1 MDIIARLIHFLPPA
15 LPTFDMSSLFAPLQ
29 IRGLTIPN
37 RLVISPMCQYSAG
50 DGIANDW
57 HLVHLGKFAQG
68 GAGIVF
74 TEAAAVQRRGRITHG
89 DLGIWSDAHG
99 QALAG
104 ITGFIRSMGST
115 SAIQLAHAGRK
126 ASMQRPWHGNGPL
139 GDDDRARGDEPWDVV
154 APSAIPL
161 GDGWL
166 MPREMTAEDIARVVD
181 DFAAAAR
188 RSHHAGFDIAE
199 IHAAHGYLAASFLSP
214 ISNHRKDGYGGD
226 RRGRSRMLLETVEAV
241 RAAWPADKP
250 LFVRVSAVDGA
261 PEGWSLDDT
270 VVLAKELK
278 GLGVDVIDC
287 SSGGILGA
295 ATAAKGAPPPLGF
308 QVPFAEAIKKQAEL
322 LTQAVGL
329 IVSPEQAEAVVAEGK
344 ADLVAIGREALLDP
358 NWPARAVV
366 ALEGDAQWE
375 KWPRQYGWWLSRR
388 AKVLE
393 ALAQQDVAS

>member
-1 MDIIARLIHFLPPA
+1 MPVISP
-15 LPTFDMSSLFAPLQ
+15 LFKPLQ
-29 IRGLTIPN
+29 IRGLNIPN

-50 DGIANDW
+50 DGLANDW

-89 DLGIWSDAHG
+89 DLGIWSDAHA

-139 GDDDRARGDEPWDVV
+139 NDEDIARGEEPWKVI

-161 GDGWL
+161 GEGWL
-166 MPREMTAEDIARVVD
+166 QPAEMGSGDIAQVVE

-188 RSHHAGFDIAE
+188 RSDQAGFDIVE
-199 IHAAHGYLAASFLSP
+199 VHAAHGYLAASFLSP

-226 RRGRSRMLLETVEAV
+226 RKGRSRMLLETVEAV
-241 RAAWPADKP
+241 RGEWPEEKP

-270 VVLAKELK
+270 IALAKDLK
-278 GLGVDVIDC
+278 ELGVDVIDC

-308 QVPFAEAIKKQAEL
+308 QVPFAEAIKKQAGL
-322 LTQAVGL
+322 STQAVGL
-329 IVSPEQAEAVVAEGK
+329 IVSPEQAEAVIAEGR

-358 NWPARAVV
+358 NWPVRAAV
-366 ALEGDAQWE
+366 ALGADVDWEQW
-375 KWPRQYGWWLSRR
+375 PPQYGWWLSRR

-393 ALAQQDVAS
+393 AIAQQDSAS

>member
-1 MDIIARLIHFLPPA
+1 MPVISP
-15 LPTFDMSSLFAPLQ
+15 LFKPLQ
-29 IRGLTIPN
+29 IRGLNIPN

-50 DGIANDW
+50 DGLANDW

-89 DLGIWSDAHG
+89 DLGIWSDAHA

-139 GDDDRARGDEPWDVV
+139 NDEDIARGEEPWKVI

-161 GDGWL
+161 GEGWL
-166 MPREMTAEDIARVVD
+166 QPAEMGSGDIAQVVE

-188 RSHHAGFDIAE
+188 RSNQAGFDIVE
-199 IHAAHGYLAASFLSP
+199 VHAAHGYLAASFLSP
-214 ISNHRKDGYGGD
+214 ISNHRKDGYGGA
-226 RRGRSRMLLETVEAV
+226 RKGRSRMLLETVEAV
-241 RAAWPADKP
+241 RGEWPEEKP

-270 VVLAKELK
+270 IALAKDLK
-278 GLGVDVIDC
+278 ELGVDVIDC

-308 QVPFAEAIKKQAEL
+308 QVPFAEAIKKQAGL
-322 LTQAVGL
+322 STQAVGL
-329 IVSPEQAEAVVAEGK
+329 IVSPEQAEAVIAEGR

-358 NWPARAVV
+358 NWPVRAAV
-366 ALEGDAQWE
+366 ALGADVDWEQW
-375 KWPRQYGWWLSRR
+375 PPQYGWWLSRR

-393 ALAQQDVAS
+393 AIAQQDSAS

>member
-1 MDIIARLIHFLPPA
+1 MPA
-15 LPTFDMSSLFAPLQ
+15 FSPLFEPLQ
-29 IRGLTIPN
+29 IRGLNIPN

-50 DGIANDW
+50 DGLANDW
-57 HLVHLGKFAQG
+57 HMVHLGKFAQG

-89 DLGIWSDAHG
+89 DLGIWSDAHA

-139 GDDDRARGDEPWDVV
+139 NDEDIARGEEPWKVI

-161 GDGWL
+161 GEGWL
-166 MPREMTAEDIARVVD
+166 QPAEMSSGDIARVVE

-188 RSHHAGFDIAE
+188 RSNQAGFDIVE
-199 IHAAHGYLAASFLSP
+199 VHAAHGYLAASFLSP

-226 RRGRSRMLLETVEAV
+226 RKGRSRMLLETVEAV
-241 RAAWPADKP
+241 RGEWPEEKP

-270 VVLAKELK
+270 IALAKDLK
-278 GLGVDVIDC
+278 ELGVDVIDC

-308 QVPFAEAIKKQAEL
+308 QVPFAEAIKKQAGL
-322 LTQAVGL
+322 STQAVGL
-329 IVSPEQAEAVVAEGK
+329 IVSPEQAEAVIAEGR

-358 NWPARAVV
+358 NWPVRAAV
-366 ALEGDAQWE
+366 ALGADVDWE
-375 KWPRQYGWWLSRR
+375 RWPQQYGWWLSRR

-393 ALAQQDVAS
+393 AIAQQDLAS

>member
-1 MDIIARLIHFLPPA
+1 MPVISP
-15 LPTFDMSSLFAPLQ
+15 LFKPLQ
-29 IRGLTIPN
+29 IRGLNIPN

-50 DGIANDW
+50 DGLANDW

-89 DLGIWSDAHG
+89 DLGIWSDAHA

-139 GDDDRARGDEPWDVV
+139 NDEDIARGEEPWKVI

-161 GDGWL
+161 GEGWL
-166 MPREMTAEDIARVVD
+166 QPAEMGSGDIAQVVE

-188 RSHHAGFDIAE
+188 RSNQAGFDIVE
-199 IHAAHGYLAASFLSP
+199 VHAAHGYLAASFLSP

-226 RRGRSRMLLETVEAV
+226 RKGRSRMLLETVEAV
-241 RAAWPADKP
+241 RGEWPEEKP

-270 VVLAKELK
+270 IALAKDLK
-278 GLGVDVIDC
+278 ELGVDVIDC

-308 QVPFAEAIKKQAEL
+308 QVPFAEAIKKQAGL
-322 LTQAVGL
+322 STQAVGL
-329 IVSPEQAEAVVAEGK
+329 IVSPEQAEAVIAESR

-358 NWPARAVV
+358 NWPVRAAV
-366 ALEGDAQWE
+366 ALGADVDWE
-375 KWPRQYGWWLSRR
+375 RWPQQYGWWLSRR

-393 ALAQQDVAS
+393 AIAQQDSAS

>member
-1 MDIIARLIHFLPPA
+1 MPVISP
-15 LPTFDMSSLFAPLQ
+15 LFEPLQ
-29 IRGLTIPN
+29 IRGLNIPN

-50 DGIANDW
+50 DGLANDW

-89 DLGIWSDAHG
+89 DLGIWSDAHA

-139 GDDDRARGDEPWDVV
+139 NDEDIARGEEPWKVI

-161 GDGWL
+161 GEGWL
-166 MPREMTAEDIARVVD
+166 QPAEMGSGDIARVVE

-188 RSHHAGFDIAE
+188 RSNQAGFDIVE
-199 IHAAHGYLAASFLSP
+199 VHAAHGYLAASFLSP

-226 RRGRSRMLLETVEAV
+226 RKGRSRMLLETVEAV
-241 RAAWPADKP
+241 RGEWPEEKP

-270 VVLAKELK
+270 IALAKDLK
-278 GLGVDVIDC
+278 ELGVDVIDC

-308 QVPFAEAIKKQAEL
+308 QVPFAEAIKKQAGL
-322 LTQAVGL
+322 STQAVGL
-329 IVSPEQAEAVVAEGK
+329 IVSPEQAEAVIAEGR

-358 NWPARAVV
+358 NWPVRAAV
-366 ALEGDAQWE
+366 ALGADVDWE
-375 KWPRQYGWWLSRR
+375 RWPQQYGWWLSRR

-393 ALAQQDVAS
+393 AIAQQDSAS

>member
-1 MDIIARLIHFLPPA
+1 MPVISP
-15 LPTFDMSSLFAPLQ
+15 LFKPLQ
-29 IRGLTIPN
+29 IRGLHIPN

-89 DLGIWSDAHG
+89 DLGIWSDAHA

-139 GDDDRARGDEPWDVV
+139 NDEDIARGEEPWKVI

-161 GDGWL
+161 GEGWL
-166 MPREMTAEDIARVVD
+166 QPAEMGSGDIAQVVE

-188 RSHHAGFDIAE
+188 RSNQAGFDIVE
-199 IHAAHGYLAASFLSP
+199 VHAAHGYLAASFLSP

-226 RRGRSRMLLETVEAV
+226 RKGRSRMLLETVEAV
-241 RAAWPADKP
+241 RGEWPEEKP

-270 VVLAKELK
+270 IALAKDLK
-278 GLGVDVIDC
+278 ELGVDVIDC

-308 QVPFAEAIKKQAEL
+308 QVPFAEAIKKQAGL
-322 LTQAVGL
+322 STQAVGL
-329 IVSPEQAEAVVAEGK
+329 IVSPEQAEAVIAEGR

-358 NWPARAVV
+358 NWPVRAAV
-366 ALEGDAQWE
+366 ALGADVDWE
-375 KWPRQYGWWLSRR
+375 RWPQQYGWWLSRR

-393 ALAQQDVAS
+393 AIAQQDSAS

>member
-1 MDIIARLIHFLPPA
+1 MPVISP
-15 LPTFDMSSLFAPLQ
+15 LFKPLQ
-29 IRGLTIPN
+29 IRGLNIPN

-50 DGIANDW
+50 DGLANDW

-89 DLGIWSDAHG
+89 DLGIWSDAHA

-139 GDDDRARGDEPWDVV
+139 NDEDIARGEEPWKVI

-161 GDGWL
+161 GEGWL
-166 MPREMTAEDIARVVD
+166 QPAEMGSGDIAQVVE

-188 RSHHAGFDIAE
+188 RSNQAGFDIVE
-199 IHAAHGYLAASFLSP
+199 VHAAHGYLAASFLSP

-226 RRGRSRMLLETVEAV
+226 RKGRSRMLLETVEAV
-241 RAAWPADKP
+241 RGEWPADKP

-270 VVLAKELK
+270 IALAKDLK
-278 GLGVDVIDC
+278 ELGVDVIDC

-308 QVPFAEAIKKQAEL
+308 QVPFAEAIKKQAGL
-322 LTQAVGL
+322 STQAVGL
-329 IVSPEQAEAVVAEGK
+329 IVSPEQAEAVIAEGR

-358 NWPARAVV
+358 NWPVRAAV
-366 ALEGDAQWE
+366 ALGADVDWE
-375 KWPRQYGWWLSRR
+375 RWPQQYGWWLSRR

-393 ALAQQDVAS
+393 AIAQQDSAS

>member
-1 MDIIARLIHFLPPA
+1 MPA
-15 LPTFDMSSLFAPLQ
+15 LSPLFEPLQ
-29 IRGLTIPN
+29 IRGLNIPN

-50 DGIANDW
+50 DGLANDW

-89 DLGIWSDAHG
+89 DLGIWSDAHA

-139 GDDDRARGDEPWDVV
+139 NDEDIARGEEPWKVI
-154 APSAIPL
+154 APSAIAL
-161 GDGWL
+161 GEGWL
-166 MPREMTAEDIARVVD
+166 QPVEMSSGDIARVVE

-188 RSHHAGFDIAE
+188 RSNQAGFDIVE
-199 IHAAHGYLAASFLSP
+199 VHAAHGYLAASFLSP

-226 RRGRSRMLLETVEAV
+226 RKGRSRMLLETVEAV
-241 RAAWPADKP
+241 RGEWPEEKP

-261 PEGWSLDDT
+261 PEGWSLEDT
-270 VVLAKELK
+270 IALAKDLK
-278 GLGVDVIDC
+278 ELGVDVIDC

-308 QVPFAEAIKKQAEL
+308 QVPFAEAIKKQAGL
-322 LTQAVGL
+322 STQAVGL
-329 IVSPEQAEAVVAEGK
+329 IVSPEQAEAVIAEGR

-358 NWPARAVV
+358 NWPVRAAV
-366 ALEGDAQWE
+366 ALGADVDWE
-375 KWPRQYGWWLSRR
+375 RWPQQYGWWLSRR

-393 ALAQQDVAS
+393 AIAQQDSAS

>member
-1 MDIIARLIHFLPPA
+1 MPA
-15 LPTFDMSSLFAPLQ
+15 FSPLFKPLQ
-29 IRGLTIPN
+29 IRGLNIPN

-50 DGIANDW
+50 DGLANDW

-89 DLGIWSDAHG
+89 DLGIWSDAHA

-139 GDDDRARGDEPWDVV
+139 NDEDIARGEEPWKVI
-154 APSAIPL
+154 APSAIAL
-161 GDGWL
+161 GEGWL
-166 MPREMTAEDIARVVD
+166 QPAEMSSGDIARVVE

-188 RSHHAGFDIAE
+188 RSNQAGFDIVE
-199 IHAAHGYLAASFLSP
+199 VHAAHGYLAASFLSP

-226 RRGRSRMLLETVEAV
+226 RKGRSRMLLETVEAV
-241 RAAWPADKP
+241 RGEWPEEKP

-270 VVLAKELK
+270 IALAKDLK
-278 GLGVDVIDC
+278 ELGVDVIDC

-308 QVPFAEAIKKQAEL
+308 QVPFAEAIKKQAGL
-322 LTQAVGL
+322 STQAVGL
-329 IVSPEQAEAVVAEGK
+329 IVSPEQAEAVIAEGR

-358 NWPARAVV
+358 NWPVRAAV
-366 ALEGDAQWE
+366 ALGADVDWE
-375 KWPRQYGWWLSRR
+375 RWPQQYGWWLSRR

-393 ALAQQDVAS
+393 AIAQQDSAS

>member
-1 MDIIARLIHFLPPA
+1 MPVISP
-15 LPTFDMSSLFAPLQ
+15 LFKPLQ
-29 IRGLTIPN
+29 IRGLNIPN

-50 DGIANDW
+50 DGLANDW

-89 DLGIWSDAHG
+89 DLGIWSDAHA

-139 GDDDRARGDEPWDVV
+139 NDEDIARGEEPWKVI

-161 GDGWL
+161 GEGWL
-166 MPREMTAEDIARVVD
+166 QPAEMGSGDIAQVVE
-181 DFAAAAR
+181 DFSAAAR
-188 RSHHAGFDIAE
+188 RSNQAGFDIVE
-199 IHAAHGYLAASFLSP
+199 VHAAHGYLAASFLSP

-226 RRGRSRMLLETVEAV
+226 RKGRSRMLLETVEAV
-241 RAAWPADKP
+241 RGEWPADKP

-308 QVPFAEAIKKQAEL
+308 QVPFAEAIKKQSEL

-358 NWPARAVV
+358 NWPARAAV
-366 ALEGDAQWE
+366 ALGGETQWE
-375 KWPRQYGWWLSRR
+375 KWPPQYGWWLSRR

-393 ALAQQDVAS
+393 AIAQQDSAS

>member
-1 MDIIARLIHFLPPA
+1 MPA
-15 LPTFDMSSLFAPLQ
+15 LSPLFEPLQ
-29 IRGLTIPN
+29 IRGLNIPN

-50 DGIANDW
+50 DGLANDW

-89 DLGIWSDAHG
+89 DLGIWSDAHA

-139 GDDDRARGDEPWDVV
+139 NEEDRARGEEPWKVI

-161 GDGWL
+161 GEGWL
-166 MPREMTAEDIARVVD
+166 QPAEMSSGDIARVVE

-188 RSHHAGFDIAE
+188 RSNQAGFDIVE
-199 IHAAHGYLAASFLSP
+199 VHAAHGYLAASFLSP

-226 RRGRSRMLLETVEAV
+226 RKGRSRMLLETVEAV
-241 RAAWPADKP
+241 RGEWPEEKP

-270 VVLAKELK
+270 IALAKDLK
-278 GLGVDVIDC
+278 ELGVDVIDC

-308 QVPFAEAIKKQAEL
+308 QVPFAEAIKKQAGL
-322 LTQAVGL
+322 STQAVGL
-329 IVSPEQAEAVVAEGK
+329 IVSPEQAEAVIAEGR

-358 NWPARAVV
+358 NWPVRAAV
-366 ALEGDAQWE
+366 ALGADADWE
-375 KWPRQYGWWLSRR
+375 RWPQQYGWWLSRR

-393 ALAQQDVAS
+393 TIAQQDSAS

>member
-1 MDIIARLIHFLPPA
+1 MPVISP
-15 LPTFDMSSLFAPLQ
+15 LFEPLQ
-29 IRGLTIPN
+29 IRGLNIPN

-50 DGIANDW
+50 DGLANDW

-89 DLGIWSDAHG
+89 DLGIWSDAHA

-139 GDDDRARGDEPWDVV
+139 NDEDIARGEEPWKVI

-161 GDGWL
+161 GEGWL
-166 MPREMTAEDIARVVD
+166 QPAEMSSGDIARVVE

-188 RSHHAGFDIAE
+188 RSNQAGFDIVE
-199 IHAAHGYLAASFLSP
+199 VHAAHGYLAASFLSP

-226 RRGRSRMLLETVEAV
+226 RKGRSRMLLETVEAV
-241 RAAWPADKP
+241 RGEWPEEKP

-270 VVLAKELK
+270 IALAKDLK
-278 GLGVDVIDC
+278 ELGVDVIDC

-308 QVPFAEAIKKQAEL
+308 QVPFAEAIKKQAGL
-322 LTQAVGL
+322 STQAVGL
-329 IVSPEQAEAVVAEGK
+329 IVSPEQAEAVIAEGR

-358 NWPARAVV
+358 NWPVRAAV
-366 ALEGDAQWE
+366 ALGADVDWE
-375 KWPRQYGWWLSRR
+375 RWPQQYGWWLSRR

-393 ALAQQDVAS
+393 ALAQQDLAS

>member
-1 MDIIARLIHFLPPA
+1 MPA
-15 LPTFDMSSLFAPLQ
+15 FSPLFEPLQ
-29 IRGLTIPN
+29 IRGLNIPN

-50 DGIANDW
+50 DGLANDW

-89 DLGIWSDAHG
+89 DLGIWSDAHA

-139 GDDDRARGDEPWDVV
+139 NDEDIARGEEPWKVI

-161 GDGWL
+161 GEGWL
-166 MPREMTAEDIARVVD
+166 QPAEMSSGDIARVVE

-188 RSHHAGFDIAE
+188 RSNQAGFDIVE
-199 IHAAHGYLAASFLSP
+199 VHAAHGYLAASFLSP

-226 RRGRSRMLLETVEAV
+226 RKGRSRMLLETVEAV
-241 RAAWPADKP
+241 RGEWPEEKP

-270 VVLAKELK
+270 IALAKDLK
-278 GLGVDVIDC
+278 ELGVDVIDC

-308 QVPFAEAIKKQAEL
+308 QVPFAEAIKKQAGL
-322 LTQAVGL
+322 STQAVGL
-329 IVSPEQAEAVVAEGK
+329 IVSPEQAEAVIAEGR

-358 NWPARAVV
+358 NWPVRAAV
-366 ALEGDAQWE
+366 ALGADVDWE
-375 KWPRQYGWWLSRR
+375 RWPQQYGWWLSRR

-393 ALAQQDVAS
+393 ALAQQDLAS

>member
-1 MDIIARLIHFLPPA
+1 MPVISP
-15 LPTFDMSSLFAPLQ
+15 LFEPLQ
-29 IRGLTIPN
+29 IRGLNIPN

-50 DGIANDW
+50 DGLANDW

-89 DLGIWSDAHG
+89 DLGIWSDAHA

-139 GDDDRARGDEPWDVV
+139 NDEDIARGEEPWKVI

-161 GDGWL
+161 GEGWL
-166 MPREMTAEDIARVVD
+166 QPAEMSSGDIARVVE

-188 RSHHAGFDIAE
+188 RSNQAGFDIVE
-199 IHAAHGYLAASFLSP
+199 VHAAHGYLAASFLSP

-226 RRGRSRMLLETVEAV
+226 RKGRSRMLLETVEAV
-241 RAAWPADKP
+241 RGEWPEEKP

-270 VVLAKELK
+270 IALAKDLK
-278 GLGVDVIDC
+278 ELGVDVIDC

-308 QVPFAEAIKKQAEL
+308 QVPFAEAIKKQAGL
-322 LTQAVGL
+322 STQAVGL
-329 IVSPEQAEAVVAEGK
+329 IVSPEQAEAVIAEGR

-358 NWPARAVV
+358 NWPVRAAV
-366 ALEGDAQWE
+366 ALGADVDWE
-375 KWPRQYGWWLSRR
+375 RWPQQYGWWLSRR

-393 ALAQQDVAS
+393 AIAQQDSAS

>member
-1 MDIIARLIHFLPPA
+1 MPVISP
-15 LPTFDMSSLFAPLQ
+15 LFKPLQ
-29 IRGLTIPN
+29 IRGLNIPN

-50 DGIANDW
+50 DGLANDW

-89 DLGIWSDAHG
+89 DLGIWSDAHA

-139 GDDDRARGDEPWDVV
+139 NDEDIARGEEPWKVI

-161 GDGWL
+161 GEGWL
-166 MPREMTAEDIARVVD
+166 QPAEMSSGDIARVVE

-188 RSHHAGFDIAE
+188 RSNQAGFDIVE
-199 IHAAHGYLAASFLSP
+199 VHAAHGYLAASFLSP

-226 RRGRSRMLLETVEAV
+226 RKGRSRMLLETVEAV
-241 RAAWPADKP
+241 RGEWPEEKP

-270 VVLAKELK
+270 IALAKDLK
-278 GLGVDVIDC
+278 ELGVDVIDC

-308 QVPFAEAIKKQAEL
+308 QVPFAEAIKKQAGL
-322 LTQAVGL
+322 STQAVGL
-329 IVSPEQAEAVVAEGK
+329 IVSPEQAEAVIAEGR

-358 NWPARAVV
+358 NWPVRAAV
-366 ALEGDAQWE
+366 ALGADVDWE
-375 KWPRQYGWWLSRR
+375 RWPQQYGWWLSRR

-393 ALAQQDVAS
+393 AIAQQDSAS

>member
-1 MDIIARLIHFLPPA
+1 MPVISP
-15 LPTFDMSSLFAPLQ
+15 LFEPLQ
-29 IRGLTIPN
+29 IRGLNIPN

-50 DGIANDW
+50 DGLANDW

-89 DLGIWSDAHG
+89 DLGIWSDAHA

-139 GDDDRARGDEPWDVV
+139 NDEDIARGEEPWKVI

-161 GDGWL
+161 GEGWL
-166 MPREMTAEDIARVVD
+166 QPAEMSSGDIARVVE

-188 RSHHAGFDIAE
+188 RSNQAGFDIVE
-199 IHAAHGYLAASFLSP
+199 VHAAHGYLAASFLSP

-226 RRGRSRMLLETVEAV
+226 RKGRSRMLLETVEAV
-241 RAAWPADKP
+241 RGEWPEEKP

-270 VVLAKELK
+270 IALAKDLK
-278 GLGVDVIDC
+278 ELGVDVIDC

-308 QVPFAEAIKKQAEL
+308 QVPFAEAIKKQAGL
-322 LTQAVGL
+322 STQAVGL
-329 IVSPEQAEAVVAEGK
+329 IVSPEQAEAVIAEGR

-358 NWPARAVV
+358 NWPVRAAV
-366 ALEGDAQWE
+366 ALGADVDWE
-375 KWPRQYGWWLSRR
+375 RWPQQYGWWLSRR

-393 ALAQQDVAS
+393 AIAQQDLAS

>member
-1 MDIIARLIHFLPPA
+1 MPVISP
-15 LPTFDMSSLFAPLQ
+15 LFKPLQ
-29 IRGLTIPN
+29 IRGLHIPN

-50 DGIANDW
+50 DGLANDW

-89 DLGIWSDAHG
+89 DLGIWSDAHA

-139 GDDDRARGDEPWDVV
+139 NDEDIARGEEPWKVI

-161 GDGWL
+161 GEGWL
-166 MPREMTAEDIARVVD
+166 QPAEMGSGDIAQVVE

-188 RSHHAGFDIAE
+188 RSNQAGFDIVE
-199 IHAAHGYLAASFLSP
+199 VHAAHGYLAASFLSP

-226 RRGRSRMLLETVEAV
+226 RKGRSRMLLETVEAV
-241 RAAWPADKP
+241 RGEWPEEKP

-270 VVLAKELK
+270 IALAKDLK
-278 GLGVDVIDC
+278 ELGVDVIDC

-308 QVPFAEAIKKQAEL
+308 QVPFAEAIKKQAGL
-322 LTQAVGL
+322 STQAVGL
-329 IVSPEQAEAVVAEGK
+329 IVSPEQAEAVIAESR

-358 NWPARAVV
+358 NWPVRAAV
-366 ALEGDAQWE
+366 ALGADVDWE
-375 KWPRQYGWWLSRR
+375 RWPQQYGWWLSRR

-393 ALAQQDVAS
+393 AIAQQDSAS

>member
-1 MDIIARLIHFLPPA
+1 MPA
-15 LPTFDMSSLFAPLQ
+15 LSPLFEPLQ
-29 IRGLTIPN
+29 IRGLNIPN

-50 DGIANDW
+50 DGLANDW

-89 DLGIWSDAHG
+89 DLGIWSDAHA

-139 GDDDRARGDEPWDVV
+139 NDEDIARGEEPWKVI

-161 GDGWL
+161 GEGWL
-166 MPREMTAEDIARVVD
+166 QPAEMSSGDIARVVE

-188 RSHHAGFDIAE
+188 RSNQAGFDIAE
-199 IHAAHGYLAASFLSP
+199 VHAAHGYLAASFLSP

-226 RRGRSRMLLETVEAV
+226 RKGRSRMLLETVEAV
-241 RAAWPADKP
+241 RGEWPEEKP

-270 VVLAKELK
+270 IALAKDLK
-278 GLGVDVIDC
+278 ELGVDVIDC

-308 QVPFAEAIKKQAEL
+308 QVPFAEAIKKQAGL
-322 LTQAVGL
+322 STQAVGL
-329 IVSPEQAEAVVAEGK
+329 IVSPEQAEAVIAEGR

-358 NWPARAVV
+358 NWPVRAAV
-366 ALEGDAQWE
+366 ALGADADWE
-375 KWPRQYGWWLSRR
+375 RWPQQYGWWLSRR

-393 ALAQQDVAS
+393 TIAQQDSAS

>member
-1 MDIIARLIHFLPPA
+1 MPVISP
-15 LPTFDMSSLFAPLQ
+15 LFKPLQ
-29 IRGLTIPN
+29 IRGLHIPN

-50 DGIANDW
+50 DGLANDW

-89 DLGIWSDAHG
+89 DLGIWSDAHA

-139 GDDDRARGDEPWDVV
+139 NDEDIARGEEPWKVI

-161 GDGWL
+161 GEGWL
-166 MPREMTAEDIARVVD
+166 QPAEMGSGDIAQVVE

-188 RSHHAGFDIAE
+188 RSNQAGFDIVE
-199 IHAAHGYLAASFLSP
+199 VHAAHGYLAASFLSP

-226 RRGRSRMLLETVEAV
+226 RKGRSRMLLETVEAV
-241 RAAWPADKP
+241 RGEWPEEKP

-270 VVLAKELK
+270 IALAKDLK
-278 GLGVDVIDC
+278 ELGVDVIDC

-308 QVPFAEAIKKQAEL
+308 QVPFAEAIKKQAGL
-322 LTQAVGL
+322 STQAVGL
-329 IVSPEQAEAVVAEGK
+329 IVSPEQAEAVIAEGR

-358 NWPARAVV
+358 NWPVRAAV
-366 ALEGDAQWE
+366 ALGADVDWE
-375 KWPRQYGWWLSRR
+375 RWPQQYGWWLSRR

-393 ALAQQDVAS
+393 AIAQQDSAS

>member
-1 MDIIARLIHFLPPA
+1 MPA
-15 LPTFDMSSLFAPLQ
+15 FSPLFEPLQ
-29 IRGLTIPN
+29 IRGLNIPN

-50 DGIANDW
+50 DGLANDW

-89 DLGIWSDAHG
+89 DLGIWSDAHA

-139 GDDDRARGDEPWDVV
+139 NDEDIARGEEPWKVI

-161 GDGWL
+161 GEGWL
-166 MPREMTAEDIARVVD
+166 QPAEMSSGDIARVVE

-188 RSHHAGFDIAE
+188 RSNQAGFDIVE
-199 IHAAHGYLAASFLSP
+199 VHAAHGYLAASFLSP

-226 RRGRSRMLLETVEAV
+226 RKGRSRMLLETVEAV
-241 RAAWPADKP
+241 RGEWPEEKP

-270 VVLAKELK
+270 IALAKDLK
-278 GLGVDVIDC
+278 ELGVDVIDC

-308 QVPFAEAIKKQAEL
+308 QVPFAEAIKKQAGL
-322 LTQAVGL
+322 STQAVGL
-329 IVSPEQAEAVVAEGK
+329 IVSPEQAEAVIAEGR

-358 NWPARAVV
+358 NWPVRAAV
-366 ALEGDAQWE
+366 ALGADVDWE
-375 KWPRQYGWWLSRR
+375 RWPQQYGWWLSRR

-393 ALAQQDVAS
+393 AIAQQDSAS

>member
-1 MDIIARLIHFLPPA
+1 MPA
-15 LPTFDMSSLFAPLQ
+15 LSPLFEPLQ
-29 IRGLTIPN
+29 IRGLNIPN

-50 DGIANDW
+50 DGLANDW

-89 DLGIWSDAHG
+89 DLGIWSDAHA

-139 GDDDRARGDEPWDVV
+139 NEEDRARGEEPWKVI

-161 GDGWL
+161 GEGWL
-166 MPREMTAEDIARVVD
+166 QPAEMSSGDIARVVE

-188 RSHHAGFDIAE
+188 RSNQAGFDIAE
-199 IHAAHGYLAASFLSP
+199 VHAAHGYLAASFLSP

-226 RRGRSRMLLETVEAV
+226 RKGRSRMLLETVEAV
-241 RAAWPADKP
+241 RGEWPEEKP

-270 VVLAKELK
+270 IALAKDLK
-278 GLGVDVIDC
+278 ELGVDVIDC

-308 QVPFAEAIKKQAEL
+308 QVPFAEAIKKQAGL
-322 LTQAVGL
+322 STQAVGL
-329 IVSPEQAEAVVAEGK
+329 IVSPEQAEAVIAEGR

-358 NWPARAVV
+358 NWPVRAAV
-366 ALEGDAQWE
+366 ALGADADWE
-375 KWPRQYGWWLSRR
+375 RWPQQYGWWLSRR

-393 ALAQQDVAS
+393 TIAQQDSAS

>member
-1 MDIIARLIHFLPPA
+1 MPA
-15 LPTFDMSSLFAPLQ
+15 FSPLFEPLQ
-29 IRGLTIPN
+29 IRGLNIPN

-50 DGIANDW
+50 DGLANDW

-89 DLGIWSDAHG
+89 DLGIWSDAHA

-139 GDDDRARGDEPWDVV
+139 NDEDIARGEEPWKVI

-161 GDGWL
+161 GEGWL
-166 MPREMTAEDIARVVD
+166 QPAEMGSGDIAQVVE

-188 RSHHAGFDIAE
+188 RSNQAGFDIVE
-199 IHAAHGYLAASFLSP
+199 VHAAHGYLAASFLSP

-226 RRGRSRMLLETVEAV
+226 RKGRSRMLLETVEAV
-241 RAAWPADKP
+241 RGEWPEEKP

-270 VVLAKELK
+270 IALAKDLK
-278 GLGVDVIDC
+278 ELGVDVIDC

-308 QVPFAEAIKKQAEL
+308 QVPFAEAIKKQAGL
-322 LTQAVGL
+322 STQAVGL
-329 IVSPEQAEAVVAEGK
+329 IVSPGQAEAVIAEGR

-358 NWPARAVV
+358 NWPVRAAV
-366 ALEGDAQWE
+366 ALGADVDWE
-375 KWPRQYGWWLSRR
+375 RWPQQYGWWLSRR

-393 ALAQQDVAS
+393 AIAQQDSAS

>member
-1 MDIIARLIHFLPPA
+1 MPVISP
-15 LPTFDMSSLFAPLQ
+15 LFKPLQ
-29 IRGLTIPN
+29 IRGLNIPN

-50 DGIANDW
+50 DGLANDW

-89 DLGIWSDAHG
+89 DLGIWSDAHA

-139 GDDDRARGDEPWDVV
+139 NDEDIARGEEPWKVI

-161 GDGWL
+161 GEGWL
-166 MPREMTAEDIARVVD
+166 QPAEMSSGDIARVVE

-188 RSHHAGFDIAE
+188 RSNQAGFDIVE
-199 IHAAHGYLAASFLSP
+199 VHAAHGYLAASFLSP

-226 RRGRSRMLLETVEAV
+226 RKGRSRMLLETVEAV
-241 RAAWPADKP
+241 RGEWPEEKP

-261 PEGWSLDDT
+261 PEGWSLEDT
-270 VVLAKELK
+270 IALAKDLK
-278 GLGVDVIDC
+278 ELGVDVIDC

-308 QVPFAEAIKKQAEL
+308 QVPFAEAIKKQAGL
-322 LTQAVGL
+322 STQAVGL
-329 IVSPEQAEAVVAEGK
+329 IVSPEQAEAVIAEGR

-358 NWPARAVV
+358 NWPVRAAV
-366 ALEGDAQWE
+366 ALGADVDWE
-375 KWPRQYGWWLSRR
+375 RWPQQYGWWLSRR

-393 ALAQQDVAS
+393 ALAQQDLAS

>member
-1 MDIIARLIHFLPPA
+1 MPVISP
-15 LPTFDMSSLFAPLQ
+15 LFKPLQ
-29 IRGLTIPN
+29 IRGLNIPN

-50 DGIANDW
+50 DGLANDW

-89 DLGIWSDAHG
+89 DLGIWSDAHA

-139 GDDDRARGDEPWDVV
+139 NDEDIARGEEPWKVI

-161 GDGWL
+161 GEGWL
-166 MPREMTAEDIARVVD
+166 QPAEMGSGDIAQVVE

-188 RSHHAGFDIAE
+188 RSDQAGFDIVE
-199 IHAAHGYLAASFLSP
+199 VHAAHGYLAASFLSP

-226 RRGRSRMLLETVEAV
+226 RKGRSRMLLETVEAV
-241 RAAWPADKP
+241 RGEWPADKP

-270 VVLAKELK
+270 IALAKDLK
-278 GLGVDVIDC
+278 ELGVDVIDC

-308 QVPFAEAIKKQAEL
+308 QVPFAEAIKKQAGL
-322 LTQAVGL
+322 STQAVGL
-329 IVSPEQAEAVVAEGK
+329 IVSPEQAEAVIAEGR

-358 NWPARAVV
+358 NWPVRAAV
-366 ALEGDAQWE
+366 ALGADVDWEQW
-375 KWPRQYGWWLSRR
+375 PPQYGWWLSRR

-393 ALAQQDVAS
+393 AIAQQDSAS